1 MIIFLLEVQGMRK
14 RILAAV
20 LCSGLVMAVP
30 AFAQQSATLLTKSG
44 ERISGELVDM
54 GGSDFTMRVNGQERR
69 VAIAEVA
76 VVDFAGSA
84 QSLPA
89 EELNRLTAGQNV
101 IVLKDGQT
109 FEGKLYDVGGTSP
122 LRITFTTSG
131 QQRDFTST
139 EVGRI
144 YLDRPTAGTSG
155 SQSGGTPASP
165 SARTVQVS
173 AQRQWTPTGLV
184 VQRGEVVQFSSSGEV
199 RLSADAADTSRVPGR
214 EDRRSAKFTL
224 PSTWGGALIGRV
236 GNGQPFGIGD
246 QASVPMPGAGELFLG
261 VNDDVFTDNS
271 GEFSVTVTGR
281 ARTAVP
287 RR

>member
-1 MIIFLLEVQGMRK
+1 MRK

-20 LCSGLVMAVP
+20 LCSGLVLAVP

-69 VAIAEVA
+69 VAIGDVA
-76 VVDFAGSA
+76 VLDFGGTA
-84 QSLPA
+84 QNLPA

-101 IVLKDGQT
+101 IVLKNGQS
-109 FEGKLYDVGGTSP
+109 FEGKLFDVGGTTP
-122 LRITFTTSG
+122 LRITFTTGG

-139 EVGRI
+139 EIGRI
-144 YLDRPTAGTSG
+144 YLDRPAAAAAGTTG
-155 SQSGGTPASP
+155 SQADTPASGGT
-165 SARTVQVS
+165 RTVQVS
-173 AQRQWTPTGLV
+173 AQRQWTPTGILV
-184 VQRGEVVQFSSSGEV
+184 RQGDVVRFSSTGEV
-199 RLSADAADTSRVPGR
+199 RLSADASDMSGVTGR
-214 EDRRSAKFTL
+214 ENRRGVKYSL
-224 PSTWGGALIGRV
+224 PSTLGGALIGRI

-246 QASVPMPGAGELFLG
+246 QASITMPGNGELFLG

-271 GEFSVTVTGR
+271 GEFSVTLTAP

-287 RR
+287 RRR